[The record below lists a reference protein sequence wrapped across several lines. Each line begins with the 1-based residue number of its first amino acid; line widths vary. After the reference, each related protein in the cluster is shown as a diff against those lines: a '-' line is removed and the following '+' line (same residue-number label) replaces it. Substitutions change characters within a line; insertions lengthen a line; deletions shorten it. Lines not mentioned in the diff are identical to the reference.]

1 MKNGPERVMIEQR
14 QQETRWRVL
23 GGRARGSV
31 GNRGGSLIGRNGVGK
46 VLWKDISLITLIIQ
60 DSVHLS
66 KYVTGV
72 HFLMM
77 TNGFSF
83 LIVQ

>member
-1 MKNGPERVMIEQR
+1 MIEQR
-14 QQETRWRVL
+14 QQEARWRVL

-31 GNRGGSLIGRNGVGK
+31 VNRGGSLIGRNGVGK

-83 LIVQ
+83 VIVQ

>member
-1 MKNGPERVMIEQR
+1 MKSGPERVMIEQR
-14 QQETRWRVL
+14 QETRWRVL

-31 GNRGGSLIGRNGVGK
+31 VNRGGSLIGRNGVGK
-46 VLWKDISLITLIIQ
+46 VLWKDLSLITLIIQ

-72 HFLMM
+72 HFLMT
-77 TNGFSF
+77 TNWFSF
-83 LIVQ
+83 IIVQ

>member
-1 MKNGPERVMIEQR
+1 MDQLQRSRVGE
-14 QQETRWRVL
+14 EPRWRGL

-31 GNRGGSLIGRNGVGK
+31 GNGGGGVIGRNGVGE

-66 KYVTGV
+66 KYVTDV

-83 LIVQ
+83 VIVQ

>member
-1 MKNGPERVMIEQR
+1 MILSES
-14 QQETRWRVL
+14 WSS
-23 GGRARGSV
+23 RGSRRRDGECWEVVV
-31 GNRGGSLIGRNGVGK
+31 GDPLQNEGKSLIGRDGVGK

-83 LIVQ
+83 VIVQ